1 VLGGIDPDIVGQRVF
16 EGVRDNDLYI
26 FTHPMFKEFVQTRFN
41 AILAAF
47 DKSAR
52 SEALKLVKDWG
63 SSTPPNMRDNS
74 D

>member
-1 VLGGIDPDIVGQRVF
+1 MGQRVY

-47 DKSAR
+47 DKSVR
-52 SEALKLVKDWG
+52 SEAPKQVKDWG
-63 SSTPPNMRDNS
+63 STVPSSMQDN
-74 D
+74 

>member
-1 VLGGIDPDIVGQRVF
+1 MLNGIDPNIVGQRVF
-16 EGVRDNDLYI
+16 EGVRDDDLYI

-52 SEALKLVKDWG
+52 SEALQQVKNWG
-63 SSTPPNMRDNS
+63 STVPSSMQDN
-74 D
+74 